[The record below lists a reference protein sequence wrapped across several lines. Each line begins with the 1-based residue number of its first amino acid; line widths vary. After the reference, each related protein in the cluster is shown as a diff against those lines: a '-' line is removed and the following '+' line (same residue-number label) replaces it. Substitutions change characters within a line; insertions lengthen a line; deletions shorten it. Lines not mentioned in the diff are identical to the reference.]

1 MKLRAGTCRSPRF
14 TRRRFW
20 WAAIASSV
28 ALVAVGV
35 TFTARGE
42 GGEPR
47 YFAITHARV
56 VPVAGPPIENGTV
69 VVAKGLIQAV
79 GTSVAIPPEAWVIDG
94 KGLTVYPGLIDAGT
108 NIGLTPDDDAKKHPA
123 GPGAAGPADRP
134 GTTPWRVAADELKT
148 DDKRIESWRSAGFTT
163 ALTAPDSGIFPG

>member
-14 TRRRFW
+14 IRRRFW
-20 WAAIASSV
+20 WAAIASSI

-47 YFAITHARV
+47 YFAITHARI
-56 VPVAGPPIENGTV
+56 VPVSGPVIEAGTV

-79 GTSVAIPPEAWVIDG
+79 GVSVTVPPEAWVIEG

-108 NIGLTPDDDAKKHPA
+108 SVGLGEENA
-123 GPGAAGPADRP
+123 GDGGKGKGGAASGPVVLGPEGRP
-134 GTTPWRVAADELKT
+134 GTSPW
-148 DDKRIESWRSAGFTT
+148 
-163 ALTAPDSGIFPG
+163 

>member
-79 GTSVAIPPEAWVIDG
+79 GASVTIPPEAWVIDG

-108 NIGLTPDDDAKKHPA
+108 TVGLEQEGGDEPGPRA
-123 GPGAAGPADRP
+123 GGGRGRRSAPPSGEIIRDPEDRP
-134 GTTPWRVAADELKT
+134 SATPWRIAADEIKT
-148 DDKRIESWRSAGFTT
+148 DD
-163 ALTAPDSGIFPG
+163 